1 MAAFPFWLFQIG
13 LGLPLLAILARR
25 QWRRPT
31 LSEVVAGSGLLLF
44 VLQFFSRLFN
54 DNYLGVII
62 AIMAVAALMDEGRQ
76 P

>member
-1 MAAFPFWLFQIG
+1 
-13 LGLPLLAILARR
+13 LAILARR

-62 AIMAVAALMDEGRQ
+62 AIMAVAALMDEAR
-76 P
+76 